1 MNNNGYNPQNG
12 YQQNG
17 YQQAP
22 PQGGYQQN
30 AYGNNGY
37 QQAPPPGG
45 YQQNGYQQPPQ
56 YGGYNQQYNN
66 YNNDPAREL
75 TTNTTMMYSKAI
87 TFTQILAFAF
97 SFLRKIKDRI
107 IAASATIK

>member
-1 MNNNGYNPQNG
+1 MDKLFLTV
-12 YQQNG
+12 
-17 YQQAP
+17 
-22 PQGGYQQN
+22 
-30 AYGNNGY
+30 
-37 QQAPPPGG
+37 
-45 YQQNGYQQPPQ
+45 
-56 YGGYNQQYNN
+56 N

-107 IAASATIK
+107 IAASATIKYIPARKSVASYRPWPNAVLGLFAAIPHSKPHADKKT